1 MKILIVG
8 SGGREHA
15 LAWKVAQNSRVTDVY
30 LAPGNG
36 GTQTEKKLTNVL
48 LDPLDFEDLATFA
61 EKNKIAFTLI
71 GPEAPLVNGIVDFF
85 QSRNLP
91 CFGPSKEA
99 SQLEGSKA
107 FSKDF
112 LKRHKIPSAEYEVF
126 TDSAKA
132 KAFVTQAGTP
142 IVIKADGL
150 AAGKGVVVAQT
161 EQEANSAIDDMLTA
175 EKYGQAGRRVVIE
188 TFLEGEEASF
198 IAMVDG
204 KNILPMATSQDHKTR
219 DAGDKGPNT
228 GGMGAYSPAPVLDE
242 ETYSRVMREVIIPTV
257 EGMALDGIPYTGFLY
272 AGLMISSNGSINVI
286 EFNCRFGDPE
296 AQPVMLRLQSDFV
309 EHCMEALAGRLD
321 QQTAKWDPRPAVG
334 VVMAAKGYPA
344 AYSTGEK
351 ITGLNEISN
360 PDVKIFH
367 AGTKTVEED
376 QPKTIT
382 NGGRVLCSAALGANI
397 AEAQKNAYAAIEK
410 IAWDGAFYRD
420 DIAYRAIA
428 RENRTETE

>member
-48 LDPLDFEDLATFA
+48 LDPLDFEELATFA

-242 ETYSRVMREVIIPTV
+242 ETYNRVMRKVIIPTV
-257 EGMALDGIPYTGFLY
+257 EGMAIDGIPYTGFLY

-296 AQPVMLRLQSDFV
+296 AQPVMLRLQSDLV

-321 QQTAKWDPRPAVG
+321 QQTARWDPRPAVG

-351 ITGLNEISN
+351 ITGLTEISN

-397 AEAQKNAYAAIEK
+397 AEAQKSAYAAIEK

>member
-48 LDPLDFEDLATFA
+48 LDPLDFEELATFA

-188 TFLEGEEASF
+188 TFLKVKKQVS
-198 IAMVDG
+198 
-204 KNILPMATSQDHKTR
+204 SQ
-219 DAGDKGPNT
+219 
-228 GGMGAYSPAPVLDE
+228 
-242 ETYSRVMREVIIPTV
+242 
-257 EGMALDGIPYTGFLY
+257 
-272 AGLMISSNGSINVI
+272 
-286 EFNCRFGDPE
+286 
-296 AQPVMLRLQSDFV
+296 
-309 EHCMEALAGRLD
+309 
-321 QQTAKWDPRPAVG
+321 W
-334 VVMAAKGYPA
+334 
-344 AYSTGEK
+344 STGKIFYRWPPLK
-351 ITGLNEISN
+351 ITRQEMRATKDQILVAWEHIRQHPCSMR
-360 PDVKIFH
+360 KHI
-367 AGTKTVEED
+367 AG
-376 QPKTIT
+376 
-382 NGGRVLCSAALGANI
+382 
-397 AEAQKNAYAAIEK
+397 
-410 IAWDGAFYRD
+410 
-420 DIAYRAIA
+420 
-428 RENRTETE
+428 